1 MDTAK
6 NKGRFLEVLADVGGN
21 ISAACRHFKKQNI
34 KGFHPSTIQKWRR
47 LDSDFEKKLQTYY
60 NDKINADVDEVEW
73 ALITLSKGKAK
84 FDRKGEFKDWDI
96 EPDVR
101 AIKLLLEAKAKRR
114 GYGNTE
120 STVTIKSETRSAEE
134 IQSNIDNLKT
144 QAEAEHYDIN
154 KD

>member
-1 MDTAK
+1 MSTEK
-6 NKGRFLEVLADVGGN
+6 NKGRFLEVLALKGGN
-21 ISAACRHFKKQNI
+21 ISEACLHFEKLGA
-34 KGFHPSTIQKWRR
+34 KGFNRGTVYHWRR
-47 LDSDFEKKLQTYY
+47 SDTDFEKKMQDFYERR
-60 NDKINADVDEVEW
+60 INADVDEVES
-73 ALITLSKGKAK
+73 ALIRLAKGKAK
-84 FDRKGEFKDWDI
+84 VDRKGEFKDWDI